1 MNVQRGQRAVLAA
14 LLALV
19 AADAAAA
26 LTAAEQQIVAA
37 VKERSV
43 AALQFLER
51 TVNVNSGTLNPEG
64 VREVGR
70 MFRAEFDQLGFTTR
84 WVELPPVV
92 QRAGHLVAARE
103 GKQGKRLLL
112 IGHLDTVFEKDS
124 PVQRCVRKGDRN
136 LAPGGPAHTGG
147 VPARAGRQG

>member
-1 MNVQRGQRAVLAA
+1 MNVQRGQRAVLTA

-84 WVELPPVV
+84 WVDLPPAM

-103 GKQGKRLLL
+103 GKQRSEEHTSELQSHHDLVCRLLL
-112 IGHLDTVFEKDS
+112 EK
-124 PVQRCVRKGDRN
+124 KN
-136 LAPGGPAHTGG
+136 TKNK
-147 VPARAGRQG
+147 

>member
-37 VKERSV
+37 VKERSD

-51 TVNVNSGTLNPEG
+51 TVNVNSGSLHPEG
-64 VREVGR
+64 VRVMGR
-70 MFRAEFDQLGFTTR
+70 MFRAAFAQFGFTTR
-84 WVELPPVV
+84 RVD
-92 QRAGHLVAARE
+92 
-103 GKQGKRLLL
+103 LLL
-112 IGHLDTVFEKDS
+112 AVH
-124 PVQRCVRKGDRN
+124 
-136 LAPGGPAHTGG
+136 
-147 VPARAGRQG
+147 RASIFVA